1 MEQQQP
7 TAFHVRA
14 FRAPLFLF
22 LFFLCLAGRS
32 AAQNSYIFTTDSGP
46 YADLEGG
53 TPLVK
58 RPGTNL
64 TDTVFA
70 VDLQGET
77 FRLYGRE
84 YRCDRDYP
92 FVVYGGGFIRFNGP
106 DNAVVIDGFL
116 SVLDHF
122 DEESRVS
129 YRIEQNEEDRI
140 LKVEWKRMAV
150 IDSPEVA
157 GDYLSFQV
165 WVYRQS
171 GVVELR
177 YGPRSL
183 PVDSGAAIG
192 GGPYVGI
199 FRFVESP
206 AFAILEKNWLIGDP
220 FSPRYDTT
228 RTGFA
233 LLEGCPREGTI
244 FRFVPR
250 TVSDVDE
257 QGKEE
262 EGKKMGEYRIF
273 PNPTGGGMTLQAAAP
288 LKRAARVRLVDML
301 GRTVGESEMAQF
313 STALDLE
320 LPGPGVYYCEVADGR
335 ERRVYSVVRQ

>member
-1 MEQQQP
+1 M
-7 TAFHVRA
+7 
-14 FRAPLFLF
+14 
-22 LFFLCLAGRS
+22 
-32 AAQNSYIFTTDSGP
+32 I
-46 YADLEGG
+46 
-53 TPLVK
+53 K

-64 TDTVFA
+64 TDTVFTL
-70 VDLQGET
+70 DLKGET
-77 FRLYGRE
+77 FRLYDRE

-106 DNAVVIDGFL
+106 ESAVVIDGFL

-122 DEESRVS
+122 DDASRVS
-129 YRIEQNEEDRI
+129 YLIEQKEEERI
-140 LKVEWKRMAV
+140 LKVEWKRMGV

-157 GDYLSFQV
+157 GDHLSFQV
-165 WVYRQS
+165 WVYQQS

-199 FRFVESP
+199 FRFVEFPS
-206 AFAILEKNWLIGDP
+206 FRILEKNWLIGDP
-220 FSPRYDTT
+220 FAPHYDTT

-233 LLEGCPREGTI
+233 LLDGCPREGTI

-250 TVSDVDE
+250 TVSGVGE
-257 QGKEE
+257 ERKEGE
-262 EGKKMGEYRIF
+262 REKKMGEYRIF

-301 GRTVGESEMAQF
+301 GRTVGEGEMTPF